1 MPTRC
6 SPATAR
12 SCGCLRIEAIKRT
25 NAKHGSVADRMRL
38 VDGTC
43 VDCLE
48 RGVCRRTTPAAA
60 PACRRRAH
68 KWIAVITFKKKVHY
82 LGIFETKEEAI
93 RVRKEAEKHYFGTF
107 LEEYYANKAQ
117 QEADGEQPKAENAE
131 APQGRNHRNTKGITG
146 GGSNAVSFLMTLR
159 TLYRY
164 GSSPT
169 RPATIQVKNR
179 FTHAIRSRLS

>member
-1 MPTRC
+1 M
-6 SPATAR
+6 
-12 SCGCLRIEAIKRT
+12 
-25 NAKHGSVADRMRL
+25 
-38 VDGTC
+38 DGTC

-48 RGVCRRTTPAAA
+48 RGRLQKNNSSGCTGVQARGD
-60 PACRRRAH
+60 

-131 APQGRNHRNTKGITG
+131 APKADTTETQK
-146 GGSNAVSFLMTLR
+146 A
-159 TLYRY
+159 
-164 GSSPT
+164 
-169 RPATIQVKNR
+169 
-179 FTHAIRSRLS
+179 